1 MQKRTYKVVDVFT
14 STPLRGNPVAVVL
27 DAEGL
32 DTETMQA
39 VAAWTNLSE
48 TTFLLPPGRPEADY
62 RLRIFTPRSELPFA
76 GHPTLGTAH
85 AAIEAG
91 RIVPRDGRLVQECGV
106 GLVQLSA
113 DGEGEHRELSL
124 SLPAAT
130 LTPLDGSDV
139 EELEA
144 ILGTGINRDAHPE
157 IVNVGPVWIVACVSS
172 VDRLLSLKPDFARSA
187 EFERRI
193 GVTGVTL
200 FAAKDGAQGEIEVR
214 SFASSQGVNEDPVCG
229 SGNGSVAVFRH
240 AHGLLPPGATRYV
253 ATQGR
258 CLGRSGTLSAGFMM
272 VFKRSGAGFPSPEEG
287 EPFRPIAQLQYLF

>member
-1 MQKRTYKVVDVFT
+1 MSTRAYKVVDVFT

-32 DTETMQA
+32 DTEMMHA

-48 TTFLLPPGRPEADY
+48 TTFLLPPERPEADY

-91 RIVPRDGRLVQECGV
+91 RIVARDGRLVQECGV
-106 GLVQLSA
+106 GLVQLRA
-113 DGEGEHRELSL
+113 DGEGAHRELSF

-144 ILGTGINRDAHPE
+144 IVGTEINREPHPA
-157 IVNVGPVWIVACVSS
+157 IVSVGPIWIVACVSS
-172 VDRLLSLKPDFARSA
+172 VDQLLSLKPDFARSTV
-187 EFERRI
+187 FETRV

-200 FAAKDGAQGEIEVR
+200 FAVKDGTEADIEVR
-214 SFASSQGVNEDPVCG
+214 TFASSQGVNEDPVCG
-229 SGNGSVAVFRH
+229 SCNGSIAVFRH
-240 AHGLLPPGATRYV
+240 AHRLLPSGTARYV

-258 CLGRSGTLSAGFMM
+258 CLGRSGRVAVRVESDGKVDLGGQCVTTVNG
-272 VFKRSGAGFPSPEEG
+272 V
-287 EPFRPIAQLQYLF
+287 IAI

>member
-1 MQKRTYKVVDVFT
+1 MSRAYKVVDVFA

-48 TTFLLPPGRPEADY
+48 TTFLLPPERAEADY
-62 RLRIFTPRSELPFA
+62 RLRIFTPRTELPFA

-91 RIVPRDGRLVQECGV
+91 RVRPRHGRLVQECRV
-106 GLVQLSA
+106 GLVQLRA
-113 DGEGEHRELSL
+113 DGDGANRELSF

-172 VDRLLSLKPDFARSA
+172 VDRLLSLKPDFARA
-187 EFERRI
+187 AAFERRL

-200 FAAKDGAQGEIEVR
+200 FAAKDGTAADIEVR
-214 SFASSQGVNEDPVCG
+214 SFAPSQGVNEDPVCG
-229 SGNGSVAVFRH
+229 SCNGSIAVFRH
-240 AHGLLPPGATRYV
+240 AHRLLPSGTTQYV

-258 CLGRSGTLSAGFMM
+258 CLGRSGRVAVRVGADGKVDLAGRC
-272 VFKRSGAGFPSPEEG
+272 VTTVDGV
-287 EPFRPIAQLQYLF
+287 IATGRA